1 MTVNPGEKV
10 RIRSALIMKQR
21 RATKLTRAQKI
32 FLSKNTWL
40 KPENWWLIEE
50 NSTALVI
57 QHKKSGKVKT
67 VKK

>member
-1 MTVNPGEKV
+1 
-10 RIRSALIMKQR
+10 MKQKR
-21 RATKLTRAQKI
+21 VTKLTRAQKI
-32 FLSKNTWL
+32 FLSKTTWL

>member
-32 FLSKNTWL
+32 FLSKTTWL

-50 NSTALVI
+50 NSAALVI
-57 QHKKSGKVKT
+57 QHKKSGKVKM

>member
-1 MTVNPGEKV
+1 MTVSRDENQE
-10 RIRSALIMKQR
+10 RRYNKQMS

-32 FLSKNTWL
+32 FLSKNTRL
-40 KPENWWLIEE
+40 KPENWLAIEE
-50 NSTALVI
+50 NRAALVI

>member
-1 MTVNPGEKV
+1 
-10 RIRSALIMKQR
+10 MKQK

-50 NSTALVI
+50 NSAALVI
-57 QHKKSGKVKT
+57 QHKKSGKVKM